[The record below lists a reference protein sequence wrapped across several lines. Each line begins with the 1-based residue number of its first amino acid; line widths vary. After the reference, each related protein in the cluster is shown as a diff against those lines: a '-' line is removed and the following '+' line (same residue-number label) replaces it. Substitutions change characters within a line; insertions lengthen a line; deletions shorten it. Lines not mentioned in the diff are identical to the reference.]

1 MINDINDIK
10 NILETQETK
19 ARNKKELETEL
30 FKNMFNFVKS
40 YKGYTNGALLY
51 LGIAENK
58 EKFAN
63 ITAKNQEE
71 FNYLIYNYDKIYSK
85 IKKYFEIDAKQELQ
99 EKQSQQEEKEPF
111 TIFGV
116 HWALVVF
123 LFPVALLMIA
133 FDDLK

>member
-1 MINDINDIK
+1 MKNDINDIK

-58 EKFAN
+58 EQFAN

-71 FNYLIYNYDKIYSK
+71 FNYLIYNYDKIYNK

-99 EKQSQQEEKEPF
+99 EAQEQEREPL
-111 TIFGV
+111 TIFGI
-116 HWALVVF
+116 HWALF
-123 LFPVALLMIA
+123 LLLLPIALIMAI
-133 FDDLK
+133 FDDL

>member
-1 MINDINDIK
+1 MKNDLNDIK

-19 ARNKKELETEL
+19 ARNKKELEQEL

-40 YKGYTNGALLY
+40 YKGYTNGDLLY

-58 EKFAN
+58 EQFAN
-63 ITAKNQEE
+63 ITAKNQTE
-71 FNYLIYNYDKIYSK
+71 FNYLIYNYDKIYNK
-85 IKKYFEIDAKQELQ
+85 IKKYFETDAKQELQ
-99 EKQSQQEEKEPF
+99 EKQRQEEEKEPV

-123 LFPVALLMIA
+123 LLPVALFMIL

>member
-1 MINDINDIK
+1 MINDVNDIK

-19 ARNKKELETEL
+19 ARSKKELETEL

-58 EKFAN
+58 EQFAN

-71 FNYLIYNYDKIYSK
+71 FNYLIYNYDKIYNK
-85 IKKYFEIDAKQELQ
+85 IKKYFETDAKQEKGEKG
-99 EKQSQQEEKEPF
+99 EKQESL

-116 HWALVVF
+116 HWL
-123 LFPVALLMIA
+123 LALLMFPLAFIMVL